1 MTKYEKIKILHSWIS
16 DLDEEALD
24 DLIAQYIDEP
34 ITEIDNT
41 RGHVITEVPINSRK
55 VQEVIDNPKEWR
67 WNIQLEAYGSFILG
81 MDLPYSP

>member
-1 MTKYEKIKILHSWIS
+1 MNKYQKIELLQSWIN

-41 RGHVITEVPINSRK
+41 RGHVITEVPINSKELNDTRK
-55 VQEVIDNPKEWR
+55 QKNTRWR
-67 WNIQLEAYGSFILG
+67 
-81 MDLPYSP
+81 

>member
-1 MTKYEKIKILHSWIS
+1 MNKYQKIELLQSWIN

-55 VQEVIDNPKEWR
+55 VQEVIDNSKE
-67 WNIQLEAYGSFILG
+67 
-81 MDLPYSP
+81 